1 MTYTDNELREKI
13 KNKTDRELLKMVKIE
28 HGDYTPETI
37 KLAQE
42 EISHRGILEKDIE
55 STNNNSSVSLWYA
68 STKEKG
74 ISIRWLSF
82 YVDFLLPIGAIINVV
97 SIADILSSE
106 LILIYKLLI
115 LYLNC
120 AWVIFLII
128 VYLGLR
134 RGRLWGYRLNFV
146 LLFLKSI
153 SSAIITTNYHFLA
166 FFFVFFIWSLPNA
179 VYFFKRRVLFD
190 AP

>member
-55 STNNNSSVSLWYA
+55 STNNNSSVSLWDA

-82 YVDFLLPIGAIINVV
+82 
-97 SIADILSSE
+97 
-106 LILIYKLLI
+106 
-115 LYLNC
+115 
-120 AWVIFLII
+120 
-128 VYLGLR
+128 
-134 RGRLWGYRLNFV
+134 
-146 LLFLKSI
+146 
-153 SSAIITTNYHFLA
+153 
-166 FFFVFFIWSLPNA
+166 
-179 VYFFKRRVLFD
+179 
-190 AP
+190 